1 MGTASVGRRREVIAA
16 KDLTLSFG
24 ANEVI
29 RAANFV
35 IRERDF
41 VCVVGANGSGKSTLV
56 KTILGLVKPSAGKV
70 VFSGGVRREAIGFLP
85 QDMKVEMDFPATV
98 REIVLSGALGRLRMR
113 AFYREED
120 KRRAEEA
127 MARLSIVELGD
138 MKFTRLSGG
147 QRQKVL
153 LARALVATSKVL
165 ILDEPSNN
173 LDYKSRREL
182 YDALTEFNR
191 AGMTIIMITHD
202 LDAEDLIGDR
212 VISIREAE
220 VECVTT
226 KTFLGRFK

>member
-1 MGTASVGRRREVIAA
+1 M
-16 KDLTLSFG
+16 
-24 ANEVI
+24 
-29 RAANFV
+29 
-35 IRERDF
+35 
-41 VCVVGANGSGKSTLV
+41 
-56 KTILGLVKPSAGKV
+56 

-182 YDALTEFNR
+182 YDTLTEFNR

-202 LDAEDLIGDR
+202 LDAEDLIGNR

-220 VECVTT
+220 VECLTT